1 MKYRTRSWFPALLSL
16 LALGAFAAIPQ
27 VALAQVQVDGPT
39 YSDGCMQ
46 TAFGTPVTNSNS
58 LVCTANDIKL
68 SNVTAFSPPTC
79 VSGDFFDLTATFT
92 TVVTANSRYDAAF
105 FFRTDGGPNA
115 RGGVDIANETCSI
128 SQLNDGGDGLELDG
142 DGCYD
147 LNSGSYPL
155 TFTIPNVLCSD
166 TDGNGFLN
174 LPYCTSW
181 HSNQGTLCALGT
193 PFTDAKPD
201 TKSKCVCDD
210 NFQVPVRVVPPSG
223 NLVKVATQAVVTYQI
238 TVHNT
243 GSKAATLSALSD
255 SIYGDIDASAQNAAI
270 QSTTCQNGTSIV
282 ANDVTPYSCSFTVLV
297 SVPGSSSAVPNIV
310 SGLLSNSD
318 GSASVNGSTSVVV
331 DLDYGIAGH

>member
-1 MKYRTRSWFPALLSL
+1 MKYPRRSWFPVLLSL
-16 LALGAFAAIPQ
+16 LVLGAFAAIPHAA
-27 VALAQVQVDGPT
+27 VAQVTLDGPT

-46 TAFGTPVTNSNS
+46 TAFGTPVTNSNK

-68 SNVTAFSPPTC
+68 SNVTAFSPASC
-79 VSGDFFDLTATFT
+79 VSGDLFDLTATFT

-115 RGGVDIANETCSI
+115 RGDGANATGTCTI
-128 SQLNDGGDGLELDG
+128 SQLDDAGHGLQLDG

-147 LNSGSYPL
+147 LNSGTYPL
-155 TFTIPNVLCSD
+155 TFTIPDVLCDDSD
-166 TDGNGFLN
+166 HDGFLN

-181 HSNQGTLCALGT
+181 HSNQGTLCSLDT

-210 NFQVPVRVVPPSG
+210 NFQVPVRVVPPAG

-243 GSKAATLSALSD
+243 GSKAATLSGLSD
-255 SIYGDIDASAQNAAI
+255 SVYGDITSASNSAI
-270 QSTTCQNGTSIV
+270 QGTTCQNGGSI
-282 ANDVTPYSCSFTVLV
+282 AASDVTPYSCSFTVLI
-297 SVPGSSSAVPNIV
+297 SNPGSSSAVPNIV
-310 SGLLSNSD
+310 SGTLSNSD
-318 GSASVNGSTSVVV
+318 GSASLNGSTSVLI
-331 DLDYGIAGH
+331 DLDYGTAGH